1 MSPISSAAAN
11 LCKWAINVLEYNR
24 IYKIVKPLMDKA
36 SEAENEV
43 KTAQTK
49 LKVVQDAVAE
59 INAKVAELQA
69 KLDDA
74 ILTKERV
81 EAEAKAFQDQLDL
94 AERLVNGLADENKRW
109 TENVATLGNESIT
122 MIGNSLLSAAFVSYI
137 GPFNAFFRER
147 LWKQSWLP
155 DIVSKKI
162 PFTEGVDPLYI
173 LANLSDQAMWKK
185 EGLPADRVSL
195 ENAAVFTSCSRWPLI
210 IDPQLQGIKWIRERV
225 GSTLKVIQLNQ
236 KKFMNEV
243 ENAIQMGMTLLIE
256 GAGQEID
263 ATLDPLLSR
272 SIIRRGKGQFIKL
285 GAEEIDYDPKFK
297 LFIQTKLSN
306 PHYKPETAA
315 QCTII
320 NFIVTESGLEDQL
333 LALVVQEEKPDLELT
348 KSNLVKQQN
357 EFMIELARL
366 EEELLNNLS
375 NADPTTIL
383 QNKTLIESLEKT
395 KLTSKEIQEQQ
406 RIAVITEEKINI
418 S

>member
-1 MSPISSAAAN
+1 
-11 LCKWAINVLEYNR
+11 
-24 IYKIVKPLMDKA
+24 
-36 SEAENEV
+36 
-43 KTAQTK
+43 
-49 LKVVQDAVAE
+49 
-59 INAKVAELQA
+59 
-69 KLDDA
+69 
-74 ILTKERV
+74 
-81 EAEAKAFQDQLDL
+81 
-94 AERLVNGLADENKRW
+94 
-109 TENVATLGNESIT
+109 
-122 MIGNSLLSAAFVSYI
+122 
-137 GPFNAFFRER
+137 
-147 LWKQSWLP
+147 
-155 DIVSKKI
+155 
-162 PFTEGVDPLYI
+162 
-173 LANLSDQAMWKK
+173 
-185 EGLPADRVSL
+185 
-195 ENAAVFTSCSRWPLI
+195 
-210 IDPQLQGIKWIRERV
+210 
-225 GSTLKVIQLNQ
+225 
-236 KKFMNEV
+236 MNEV

-383 QNKTLIESLEKT
+383 
-395 KLTSKEIQEQQ
+395 
-406 RIAVITEEKINI
+406 
-418 S
+418 